1 MKKEC
6 EIVQDLLFGY
16 NDNTLS
22 NSSKELVEE
31 HLKECQK
38 CKQILNEIE
47 NDTKIENNKSEID
60 YLKKVRKK
68 LNKKSICI
76 AIITIILSLLIIFN
90 IIVYINYKSVAEE
103 MKIYL
108 EDNITNE
115 QLVDIENTI
124 KEEDSDVEI
133 IYNSKEQE
141 LENLKKTFEDNANLL
156 SGYNDENNIFPAS
169 YTIKSKLD
177 KIENIEKKVEQMP
190 GVSKVTTQTKINP
203 YALLF
208 YRFTK

>member
-60 YLKKVRKK
+60 YLKKLRKK

-156 SGYNDENNIFPAS
+156 SGYNDENNIFPTS